1 MFGSTFRCDMS
12 VSRTFVRSASKKV
25 KHRIPSKI
33 PVQLLKDHPVYG
45 TKGEIINV
53 SPSFM
58 RNYLHHGDKACYITE
73 TQGPRIPVVEK
84 IKTATPKTIKSQ
96 VKAAILNKE
105 APTNDRADSM
115 SLSDLSALF
124 NNMRSSRSLKNN
136 TESSISINTDA
147 VPESTYSS
155 SDLKE
160 SIPKVHT
167 FTLEKDA
174 PVPITREYLT
184 TAIYEMAGLKI
195 PVSDIKLTQKSG
207 DKDVV
212 SVIDQEGS
220 YNLIINVPVEKTKFT
235 STLVVKK

>member
-1 MFGSTFRCDMS
+1 
-12 VSRTFVRSASKKV
+12 
-25 KHRIPSKI
+25 
-33 PVQLLKDHPVYG
+33 
-45 TKGEIINV
+45 
-53 SPSFM
+53 M

-84 IKTATPKTIKSQ
+84 AKTATPKTIKSQ
-96 VKAAILNKE
+96 VKAAIQKKE
-105 APTNDRADSM
+105 APVNDRADSM

-124 NNMRSSRSLKNN
+124 NNMRSSRSLRNN
-136 TESSISINTDA
+136 TQSSISINTDA

-167 FTLEKDA
+167 LTLEKDA
-174 PVPITREYLT
+174 PVPITREYLA

-195 PVSDIKLTQKSG
+195 PVSNIKLTQKSG

-220 YNLIINVPVEKTKFT
+220 YNLVINVPAEKTKFT